1 MLSFSNLQNE
11 DCSLNRYFALVCS
24 MLMLIITIFASLN
37 LNPYVSIL
45 ISSLKSNSC
54 CEENWKWP
62 LEGKLMSC
70 QNALKLE
77 EEHLQWT
84 YGMQSSA
91 NPVFKANKV
100 LCTHEWVGFRI
111 IIQMMM
117 LKKNF
122 DVQTKNIHHLSGR
135 FNSAGF
141 GPQALILA
149 KV

>member
-1 MLSFSNLQNE
+1 
-11 DCSLNRYFALVCS
+11 
-24 MLMLIITIFASLN
+24 MLIITIFASLN

-91 NPVFKANKV
+91 NPVFKANKA
-100 LCTHEWVGFRI
+100 LYTHEWVGFRI

-122 DVQTKNIHHLSGR
+122 EV
-135 FNSAGF
+135 
-141 GPQALILA
+141 
-149 KV
+149 

>member
-1 MLSFSNLQNE
+1 
-11 DCSLNRYFALVCS
+11 
-24 MLMLIITIFASLN
+24 
-37 LNPYVSIL
+37 
-45 ISSLKSNSC
+45 
-54 CEENWKWP
+54 
-62 LEGKLMSC
+62 MSC

-91 NPVFKANKV
+91 NPVFKANKA
-100 LCTHEWVGFRI
+100 LCTHGGVGFRI
-111 IIQMMM
+111 IIQIMM

-122 DVQTKNIHHLSGR
+122 EVQTKNIHHLSGR